1 MIRYTARQVLV
12 AAQLLLGAT
21 IVIFIVISLYPGDPI
36 ANLFGPYGQAWSPGQ
51 DTAELQGRFSGDT
64 PGPVRY
70 LFWMKEIFTGNLGSV
85 GQWAHPVGDVIREAL
100 PVTLG
105 LVAVSLAVA
114 LIIAIAFALIS
125 TIWPQSIL
133 SRFLSAIPIVLASI
147 PAAFLT
153 IWGLYLF
160 AVRLGWLPAMGLWT
174 PGADEAFNLD
184 LVRHAILPTAVLALP
199 FVAVYM
205 RYAQQAI
212 LNAPVEEPAGA
223 VAPEGSGEMAVRSLS
238 MLPSVGVP
246 LLRNLSLSLAP
257 LVGSALVV
265 ESILSL
271 GGLGHVA
278 YRSLFQRE
286 YPVVTA
292 AILAGTVAVLAARL
306 LIDVICAWLDPSI
319 RESPGRSTLTPSKP
333 STADHDATARQLS
346 PPLELIDRPL
356 AHRPWST
363 ARRRFR
369 SQWPAVAGL
378 VVLLAF
384 VAVAVLGPLV
394 APYEPYEVVALRSIG
409 ESSASNW
416 LGTDSFGRDVFSLL
430 LHGAR
435 GSVGVGVAA
444 VVISLVIGLAVGVPA
459 ASRGGLVDGV
469 LMRITDVV
477 LTFPALFLMM
487 FLVIP
492 LLFGVAGPGS
502 VVAVTIGI
510 VSWPGFA
517 RLIRRHL
524 LLRRQAGAAADSNG
538 PERGPA
544 EPGRQDPGSLA
555 GPLTVAAAY
564 GLAAALLAE
573 AALSFVGIGASTPA
587 MTWGQMIGQSR
598 GLAHLTTATGVMPT
612 ILIVLLVLSA
622 HLVAD
627 GLRNAFAVENTDPDV
642 AETGDDQAAPGL

>member
-1 MIRYTARQVLV
+1 MIRYTARQVFIS
-12 AAQLLLGAT
+12 AQLLLGVT

-36 ANLFGPYGQAWSPGQ
+36 ANLFGPYGQAWSPEE
-51 DTAELQGRFSGDT
+51 DTAELQARFGGDS

-70 LFWMKEIFTGNLGSV
+70 LFWMKEIFTGNLGHV
-85 GQWAHPVGDVIREAL
+85 GQWARPVGDVIREAL

-105 LVAVSLAVA
+105 LVVVSLAVA
-114 LIIAIAFALIS
+114 LIIGIAFALVS
-125 TIWPQSIL
+125 TLSRQSIL
-133 SRFLSAIPIVLASI
+133 SGFAGAIPIVVASI

-174 PGADEAFNLD
+174 PGAEETFNLD

-205 RYAQQAI
+205 RYAQQAM
-212 LNAPVEEPAGA
+212 LHAPVEESPGE
-223 VAPEGSGEMAVRSLS
+223 VAAEGSGELAVRSLS
-238 MLPSVGVP
+238 MLPSVSVP

-265 ESILSL
+265 ESLLSL

-286 YPVVTA
+286 YPVVTV
-292 AILAGTVAVLAARL
+292 AILAATIAVLAARL
-306 LIDVICAWLDPSI
+306 LIDVICAWLDPSV
-319 RESPGRSTLTPSKP
+319 RSSSGRSTPAPSEP
-333 STADHDATARQLS
+333 PAAGPDAAARQLG

-356 AHRPWST
+356 EHRPWGS

-369 SQWPAVAGL
+369 SQRPAVAGL

-384 VAVAVLGPLV
+384 VALAILGPLA

-409 ESSASNW
+409 ESSASSW

-477 LTFPALFLMM
+477 MTFPALFLMM
-487 FLVIP
+487 FLVLP
-492 LLFGVAGPGS
+492 LLFGVVGPGS

-517 RLIRRHL
+517 RLIRRQL
-524 LLRRQAGAAADSNG
+524 LQRRQAVDAADSDG
-538 PERGPA
+538 PERR
-544 EPGRQDPGSLA
+544 EPGSLA

-564 GLAAALLAE
+564 GFAAALLAE
-573 AALSFVGIGASTPA
+573 AALSFLGIGTSMPA

-598 GLAHLTTATGVMPT
+598 GLAHLTSATGVLPT

-622 HLVAD
+622 HLVGD
-627 GLRNAFAVENTDPDV
+627 GLRSAFAGGSTDPD
-642 AETGDDQAAPGL
+642 AAGSGDDQAAFEL

>member
-1 MIRYTARQVLV
+1 MIRYTARQVFIAV
-12 AAQLLLGAT
+12 QLFLGIS

-36 ANLFGPYGQAWSPGQ
+36 SNLFGPYGQAWSNGN
-51 DTAELQGRFSGDT
+51 DTAELQARFSGDT

-70 LFWMKEIFTGNLGSV
+70 LFWMKEILTGNLGHV
-85 GQWAHPVGDVIREAL
+85 GQWARPVGDVIREAL

-105 LVAVSLAVA
+105 LVAISLAVA
-114 LIIAIAFALIS
+114 LIIGIAFALIL
-125 TIWPQSIL
+125 TLWPQSIL
-133 SRFLSAIPIVLASI
+133 CRFLSAIPIVLASI
-147 PAAFLT
+147 PTAFLT
-153 IWGLYLF
+153 IWGIYLF
-160 AVRLGWLPAMGLWT
+160 AVRLGWLPALGLWT
-174 PGADEAFNLD
+174 PGGEETLNLD
-184 LVRHAILPTAVLALP
+184 LVHHAILPTAVLALP
-199 FVAVYM
+199 FIAIYM
-205 RYAQQAI
+205 RYAQHAM
-212 LNAPVEEPAGA
+212 LNAPVEESAEN
-223 VAPEGSGEMAVRSLS
+223 VAEEGSAGEMAVRSLS
-238 MLPSVGVP
+238 LLPTVGVP

-257 LVGSALVV
+257 LLGSALVV
-265 ESILSL
+265 ESLLSL

-286 YPVVTA
+286 YPVATA
-292 AILAGTVAVLAARL
+292 AILAGTVAVLVARL
-306 LIDVICAWLDPSI
+306 LIDVICGWLDPSI
-319 RESPGRSTLTPSKP
+319 RQSPAKSTPTPGEP
-333 STADHDATARQLS
+333 PTAGPDATARQLG

-356 AHRPWST
+356 EHRPWST

-369 SQWPAVAGL
+369 SQRPAMAGL

-384 VAVAVLGPLV
+384 LAVAILGPFV
-394 APYEPYEVVALRSIG
+394 APYELHEVVALRSIG
-409 ESSASNW
+409 DSSASPW
-416 LGTDSFGRDVFSLL
+416 LGTDSFGRDVFSML

-435 GSVGVGVAA
+435 GSVGVGAAA

-459 ASRGGLVDGV
+459 ARRGGLVDGV

-477 LTFPALFLMM
+477 TAFPALFLMM

-502 VVAVTIGI
+502 VVTITIGI

-524 LLRRQAGAAADSNG
+524 RLQRQAGAAADSEG
-538 PERGPA
+538 SERQS
-544 EPGRQDPGSLA
+544 PGNLA

-573 AALSFVGIGASTPA
+573 AALSFLGIGSSIPA

-598 GLAHLTTATGVMPT
+598 GLAFLTSATGVIPT

-622 HLVAD
+622 HLVGG
-627 GLRNAFAVENTDPDV
+627 GLRNAFATGSRDSDV
-642 AETGDDQAAPGL
+642 AESGDDRAASGL

>member
-1 MIRYTARQVLV
+1 MIRYTARQVFIAV
-12 AAQLLLGAT
+12 QLFLGIS

-36 ANLFGPYGQAWSPGQ
+36 TNLFGPYGQAWSNGQ
-51 DTAELQGRFSGDT
+51 DTAELQARFSGDT

-70 LFWMKEIFTGNLGSV
+70 LFWMKEVLTGNLGHV
-85 GQWAHPVGDVIREAL
+85 GQWASPVGDVVREAL

-105 LVAVSLAVA
+105 LVVVSVAVA
-114 LIIAIAFALIS
+114 LIVGSAFALIL

-133 SRFLSAIPIVLASI
+133 TRFLSVIPIFLASI
-147 PAAFLT
+147 PTAFLA
-153 IWGLYLF
+153 IWGIYLF

-174 PGADEAFNLD
+174 PGAEETLNLD
-184 LVRHAILPTAVLALP
+184 LVRHAILPTVVLALP
-199 FVAVYM
+199 FIAIYM
-205 RYAQQAI
+205 RYVQQAV
-212 LNAPVEEPAGA
+212 LNATVDEPAGPG
-223 VAPEGSGEMAVRSLS
+223 VEESSPGEMAARSLS
-238 MLPSVGVP
+238 LLPTVGVP

-265 ESILSL
+265 ESLLSL

-292 AILAGTVAVLAARL
+292 AILVGTVAVIAARL
-306 LIDVICAWLDPSI
+306 LIDVICSWLDPSI
-319 RESPGRSTLTPSKP
+319 RQSPKTSTPTPGGP
-333 STADHDATARQLS
+333 HAAGLDATAQRLG

-356 AHRPWST
+356 EHRPWST

-384 VAVAVLGPLV
+384 LAMAILGPFV
-394 APYEPYEVVALRSIG
+394 APFEPHQAVALRSIG
-409 ESSASNW
+409 DSSASPW

-444 VVISLVIGLAVGVPA
+444 VVISLLIGMAVGVPA

-469 LMRITDVV
+469 LRRITDVV
-477 LTFPALFLMM
+477 TTIPALFLMM

-502 VVAVTIGI
+502 VVAITIGI

-517 RLIRRHL
+517 RLIRRQL
-524 LLRRQAGAAADSNG
+524 LIQRQAGAGPDSEG
-538 PERGPA
+538 SKRRL
-544 EPGRQDPGSLA
+544 PGNLA
-555 GPLTVAAAY
+555 GPLTVAVAY
-564 GLAAALLAE
+564 GFAAAILAE
-573 AALSFVGIGASTPA
+573 AALSLLGLGSSIPP

-598 GLAHLTTATGVMPT
+598 GLALLTTATGVIPT

-622 HLVAD
+622 HLVGG
-627 GLRNAFAVENTDPDV
+627 GLRHAFATGIADPEP
-642 AETGDDQAAPGL
+642 AGSGDDRAAPDR